1 MYNVE
6 NRGDGCTML
15 RIEEMDVQCLE
26 RTRRMYNVENRGD
39 GGTMLRIEEM
49 DVQC

>member
-15 RIEEMDVQCLE
+15 RIEGW
-26 RTRRMYNVENRGD
+26 MYNVENGGD
-39 GGTMLRIEEM
+39 PMYHVRIEGM

>member
-15 RIEEMDVQCLE
+15 RHRGDGSINVETS
-26 RTRRMYNVENRGD
+26 RGWMYNVENRGD
-39 GGTMLRIEEM
+39 V

>member
-6 NRGDGCTML
+6 NGGDGCTML
-15 RIEEMDVQCLE
+15 RIEEMDP
-26 RTRRMYNVENRGD
+26 
-39 GGTMLRIEEM
+39 TMLRIEEM